1 MPRRQ
6 FTAVAEAT
14 NPRGPWGELRVIE
27 LGGYD
32 HHGDGNL
39 YMFTVNPNPLD
50 PDTLLAVFPLNLG
63 KKGSNKNADG
73 EAFIGMTISCDGQK
87 WSKYQKLVYT
97 TALMGRTYDRML
109 SCGSKR
115 QTSQTTG

>member
-32 HHGDGNL
+32 PHGDGNL

-50 PDTLLAVFPLNLG
+50 PDTLLALFPLNLG
-63 KKGSNKNADG
+63 IKGRNNGDG
-73 EAFIGMTISCDGQK
+73 ESFIGMAISCDGQK
-87 WSKYQKLVYT
+87 WSTYQKLVWT
-97 TALMGRTYDRML
+97 IAKDGRT
-109 SCGSKR
+109 
-115 QTSQTTG
+115 